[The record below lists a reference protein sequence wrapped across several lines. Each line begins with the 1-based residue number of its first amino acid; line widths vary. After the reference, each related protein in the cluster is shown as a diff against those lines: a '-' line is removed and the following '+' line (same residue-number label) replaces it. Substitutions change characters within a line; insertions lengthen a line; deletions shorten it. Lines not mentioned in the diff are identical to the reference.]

1 MNIDNLLNEMDI
13 ILEDA
18 FTVPLLNKRV
28 VDVETLSGLIEKI
41 RLNMPREILDAK
53 HIVQDRNKILADAR
67 KEAESIVK
75 KAEERARVLVS
86 EEEIVKNSKRHAAEL
101 ELNAKKQA
109 RGITDSSFKLCEDI
123 LSQTE
128 AQLNASGADI
138 KQRLAAIR
146 SRRKAPKR

>member
-18 FTVPLLNKRV
+18 FTVPLLGKRV
-28 VDVETLSGLIEKI
+28 VDVESLSGLIEKM
-41 RLNMPREILDAK
+41 RLNMPREIVDAK

-67 KEAESIVK
+67 KEAENIVK

-86 EEEIVKNSKRHAAEL
+86 EQEIVKNSKRAAAEL
-101 ELNAKKQA
+101 ELSSKKQA
-109 RGITDSSFKLCEDI
+109 KSITESSFKLCEDI

-128 AQLNASGADI
+128 AQLNASSTDI

-146 SRRKAPKR
+146 QRRKVGKK